1 MTPFRT
7 GCLLLGLCVAAG
19 TTTAEAAVDS
29 DQIYAGASLGGAAA
43 LDYTQ
48 ASQLKLQQVVGVRLS
63 EEASGL
69 YVQGELS
76 ESIGARRFGFQVTP
90 RVGYGLSL
98 VDARSLV
105 LVAAPNLGMGL
116 ALQRVWR
123 SPSPHPSIFTSGST
137 TTGASWCARSAS
149 TCSGRTV
156 GLGPTCSSVLQN
168 ASDNAAREAHQ
179 VRLPYH
185 GEAQRQVTRPGA
197 AIRFRMT
204 TTSPRRLP
212 VHPTLGSVEELVER
226 VLLLVQPPSS
236 PSSGSTTRCS
246 GTCTASRRPSGWR
259 PLFLGRA
266 QQSQEGLT
274 IQRAMGRPPR

>member
-48 ASQLKLQQVVGVRLS
+48 ASQLKLQQVVGVRLC

-98 VDARSLV
+98 VDARSLA

-116 ALQRVWR
+116 ALGNGSGAFAL
-123 SPSPHPSIFTSGST
+123 SPSLDLHVWFDDD
-137 TTGASWCARSAS
+137 WCVLVRPISVDVFV
-149 TCSGRTV
+149 GRTV
-156 GLGPTCSSVLQN
+156 G
-168 ASDNAAREAHQ
+168 ARAD
-179 VRLPYH
+179 
-185 GEAQRQVTRPGA
+185 
-197 AIRFRMT
+197 
-204 TTSPRRLP
+204 
-212 VHPTLGSVEELVER
+212 
-226 VLLLVQPPSS
+226 LLV
-236 PSSGSTTRCS
+236 GVAKR
-246 GTCTASRRPSGWR
+246 
-259 PLFLGRA
+259 F
-266 QQSQEGLT
+266 
-274 IQRAMGRPPR
+274 